1 MNNENYCVLSKD
13 SMVEEKPYEKCMAL
27 GAKALTDAQLLAVI
41 LRTGTSGLNATGL
54 AYNVFAAS
62 GNFDEKDGNQLLNLV
77 NLSIPELMKIKGI
90 GRVKAIQIQ
99 CICELSRRIAKQTAG
114 KKLDFGSP
122 QTIAEYYMED
132 MRHLEKEHLVLVLL
146 DGKCCLIKDLVVT
159 IGTVNA
165 SLVNTREIFAEAL
178 KYNAVSIVLLHN
190 HPSGDSTPSRN
201 DLAVTERIARA
212 GEIMGINLID
222 HIIIGDNNY
231 TSLKEKEFI

>member
-1 MNNENYCVLSKD
+1 MNNENYCVLREDSK
-13 SMVEEKPYEKCMAL
+13 VEEKPYEKCLAL
-27 GAKALTDAQLLAVI
+27 GAKSLTDAQLLAVI
-41 LRTGTSGLNATGL
+41 LRTGTNGLNATSL

-62 GNFDEKDGNQLLNLV
+62 GSFDEKDGNQLLNLI

-90 GRVKAIQIQ
+90 GKVKAIQIQ

-114 KKLDFGSP
+114 KKLDFCSP

-178 KYNAVSIVLLHN
+178 RYNAVSIVLLHN
-190 HPSGDSTPSRN
+190 HPSGDATPSRN
-201 DLAVTERIARA
+201 DIAVTERIARA

>member
-41 LRTGTSGLNATGL
+41 LRTGTSGLNATSL

-62 GNFDEKDGNQLLNLV
+62 GSFDEKDGNQLLNLV

>member
-1 MNNENYCVLSKD
+1 MNNENYCVLRED
-13 SMVEEKPYEKCMAL
+13 NLVEEKPYEKCLAL

-41 LRTGTSGLNATGL
+41 LRTGTNGLNATSL

-62 GNFDEKDGNQLLNLV
+62 GSFSEKDGNQLLNLM

-90 GRVKAIQIQ
+90 GKVKAIQIQ

-114 KKLDFGSP
+114 KKLNFGRP

-132 MRHLEKEHLVLVLL
+132 MRHLEKEYLILALL
-146 DGKCCLIKDLVVT
+146 DGKCCLIRDLVVT
-159 IGTVNA
+159 IGTVNS

>member
-1 MNNENYCVLSKD
+1 MNNENYCVLRED
-13 SMVEEKPYEKCMAL
+13 SMVEEKPYEKCLAL

-62 GNFDEKDGNQLLNLV
+62 GSFDENGGNQLLNLI

-132 MRHLEKEHLVLVLL
+132 MRHLEKEHLILVLL

-159 IGTVNA
+159 IGTVNS

>member
-1 MNNENYCVLSKD
+1 MNNENYCVLRED
-13 SMVEEKPYEKCMAL
+13 SMVEEKPYEKCLAL

-62 GNFDEKDGNQLLNLV
+62 GSFDKNGGNQLLNLI

-114 KKLDFGSP
+114 KRLDFGSP

-132 MRHLEKEHLVLVLL
+132 MRHLEKEHLILVLL

-159 IGTVNA
+159 IGTVNS

>member
-1 MNNENYCVLSKD
+1 MNNENYCVLRGD
-13 SMVEEKPYEKCMAL
+13 SVVEEKPYEKCLAL

-41 LRTGTSGLNATGL
+41 LRTGTNGLNATSL

-62 GNFDEKDGNQLLNLV
+62 GNFNEKDGNQLLNLV

-90 GRVKAIQIQ
+90 GKVKAIQIQ

-122 QTIAEYYMED
+122 RTIAEYYMED
-132 MRHLEKEHLVLVLL
+132 MRHLEKEHLVLALL

-178 KYNAVSIVLLHN
+178 RYNAVSIVLLHN